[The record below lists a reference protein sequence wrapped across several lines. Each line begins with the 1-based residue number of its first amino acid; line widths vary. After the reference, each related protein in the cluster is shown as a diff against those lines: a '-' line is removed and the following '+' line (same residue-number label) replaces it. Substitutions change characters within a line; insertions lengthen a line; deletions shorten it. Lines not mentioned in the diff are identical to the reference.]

1 MRAVLAGAARPAGHG
16 SCGIFGHAVAVRIID
31 PSLQRLRCP
40 ATGAA
45 TQPNRRRKPPG
56 GDAAIKGWPT
66 QRREAHNITNPV
78 VGRRHVRRRG
88 FTHDLRRAER
98 GMGAPCDM
106 HMRSRSIHSRMSER
120 RQPITRPRNR
130 IRLGKRPIR
139 LSPASSH
146 LGRRINRATS
156 CALRISFSGGRRSLV
171 QGESVT
177 LRAPQV
183 ALAKLDVASG
193 VDVSAIIVGALVA
206 EVPVI
211 RIGEHGRKCIGRNQ
225 GRNRPNAGTLKWVT
239 LSSAKR
245 PGGLR

>member
-1 MRAVLAGAARPAGHG
+1 MSAVLAGAARPAGHG
-16 SCGIFGHAVAVRIID
+16 SCGIFGRAIAVRVID
-31 PSLQRLRCP
+31 PLPQRLRWP

-45 TQPNRRRKPPG
+45 TQPNRRRKPSG

-78 VGRRHVRRRG
+78 VGRRHARRRG
-88 FTHDLRRAER
+88 FAHDLRRAER
-98 GMGAPCDM
+98 GMGTPCDA
-106 HMRSRSIHSRMSER
+106 HMRSRYIHSSMSDR

-156 CALRISFSGGRRSLV
+156 CALRISFSGGRRSLA

-177 LRAPQV
+177 LWAPQV
-183 ALAKLDVASG
+183 ALAKLDLASG
-193 VDVSAIIVGALVA
+193 VDVSALIVGALVA
-206 EVPVI
+206 EVPAI
-211 RIGEHGRKCIGRNQ
+211 RLGERGRKCIGRNQ
-225 GRNRPNAGTLKWVT
+225 GRNHPKAGALKRVT
-239 LSSAKR
+239 LSPAER